1 MKKTEMIDQEK
12 GKKSRKLILILALL
26 GIALVLLAIIGLI
39 KFGTV
44 FFFIPFW
51 FWTVDKIIELTG
63 ANLWLARGFAAL
75 SVIPFF
81 YLIKL
86 IFSWKPEKRK
96 VGWILLSALTASL
109 CFIMFFLSED
119 IYFSFKTGQAQKWYI
134 VTPEGKYEFSDSP
147 GYNTLWGTQYQ
158 KVTPAVIKK
167 YVEQEKAGKAIKTAD
182 NKEIVSAMP
191 KENIPERI
199 VEKAIPEKK
208 ITTQQTIPEKEIITK
223 EMVPFIGGDWV
234 VTWKSNSGQ
243 SGTSKITIKQKSN
256 DSNFSGMGIDSP
268 HKTNKA
274 FRANGTVSGNNLT
287 MFKKY
292 EGSEVIIVYKGS
304 ILGDQANGTWTNSLN
319 NSGTWSM
326 SREKKIV
333 SKKPT
338 FKIASK
344 KTISEETTPKKVA
357 SKRTTEKIIPGK
369 KKVAEKPTFKIVPK
383 ETISGETTPKKE
395 GEKKVLADP
404 QATKINKNEYEGLL
418 ENKINRTVT
427 VQIRKI
433 LPNQNNLFLPPL
445 VRSLIFKG
453 KGSIII
459 SLPEGNYQLLWEC
472 RDSNSNR
479 HNSFYYNNVT
489 VNSHRTVSVIGG
501 NNKVQ
506 EFYFVSSSDELL
518 SW

>member
-12 GKKSRKLILILALL
+12 GKKSRKLILVLALL
-26 GIALVLLAIIGLI
+26 GIALVLLAIIGLT

-75 SVIPFF
+75 FVLPFF
-81 YLIKL
+81 YLLKL
-86 IFSWKPEKRK
+86 IFSRKAEKRRT
-96 VGWILLSALTASL
+96 GWILLSVLTASL
-109 CFIMFFLSED
+109 CFMMFFLSED
-119 IYFSFKTGQAQKWYI
+119 IYFSFKTGQAKKWYI
-134 VTPEGKYEFSDSP
+134 VTPAGEYKFSDSP

-158 KVTPAVIKK
+158 KVTPEVIKK

-191 KENIPERI
+191 KENIPERT

-208 ITTQQTIPEKEIITK
+208 ITTQQTIPK
-223 EMVPFIGGDWV
+223 
-234 VTWKSNSGQ
+234 
-243 SGTSKITIKQKSN
+243 
-256 DSNFSGMGIDSP
+256 
-268 HKTNKA
+268 
-274 FRANGTVSGNNLT
+274 
-287 MFKKY
+287 
-292 EGSEVIIVYKGS
+292 EVIS
-304 ILGDQANGTWTNSLN
+304 ERTP
-319 NSGTWSM
+319 
-326 SREKKIV
+326 EKIIP
-333 SKKPT
+333 KK
-338 FKIASK
+338 
-344 KTISEETTPKKVA
+344 TTPKKVA
-357 SKRTTEKIIPGK
+357 SKENSREEDLRE